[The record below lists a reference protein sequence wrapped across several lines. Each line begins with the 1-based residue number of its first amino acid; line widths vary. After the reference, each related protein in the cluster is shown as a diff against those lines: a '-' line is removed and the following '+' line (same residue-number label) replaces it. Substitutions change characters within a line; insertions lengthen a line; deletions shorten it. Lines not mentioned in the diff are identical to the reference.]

1 MTFAGEEPLLGTL
14 RLSSE
19 LDSAKKEEKDFSN
32 VSQVRSSEKSL
43 EGSMSAQI
51 TQNQAVSSRVVKVL
65 KGQKLVVEA
74 FATFDKPEIVT
85 EGEGLNKTKK
95 VANIAANT
103 AALLSVQDMNLGAEM
118 KTKSLNVN
126 ILAAIP
132 FVKNLFSKARNK
144 QNIRVPLKPKQPKAF
159 LEIAIYSDSLQ
170 TELLSSRKIE
180 ITEQSE
186 IFWEKL
192 QDSLVLDTDG
202 FAVVSLKNNSN
213 IAVLFDNLE
222 LRTYGTQKARIIQE
236 NHYEPFGM
244 TLQGLDYVA
253 EDTRKNSF
261 LFGGKELSQE
271 MGLEG
276 YDFVNRGY
284 DPQRGQFNQ
293 IDPLADKMRR
303 WTPYHYCFD
312 NPLRYIDPDGMLP
325 GDYYTRDGNYVATD
339 NINDNKA
346 YVVDK
351 ATAHSDGTVSVEG
364 RKYTGKHSDLI
375 ALAKTAY
382 AESKGTMENSSI
394 TDEHKQEMKAVASAI
409 SCRCQCPH

>member
-1 MTFAGEEPLLGTL
+1 MQEATQWQT
-14 RLSSE
+14 
-19 LDSAKKEEKDFSN
+19 AKD
-32 VSQVRSSEKSL
+32 SL
-43 EGSMSAQI
+43 EIPENGYL
-51 TQNQAVSSRVVKVL
+51 VS
-65 KGQKLVVEA
+65 
-74 FATFDKPEIVT
+74 I
-85 EGEGLNKTKK
+85 
-95 VANIAANT
+95 
-103 AALLSVQDMNLGAEM
+103 
-118 KTKSLNVN
+118 
-126 ILAAIP
+126 
-132 FVKNLFSKARNK
+132 
-144 QNIRVPLKPKQPKAF
+144 
-159 LEIAIYSDSLQ
+159 
-170 TELLSSRKIE
+170 
-180 ITEQSE
+180 
-186 IFWEKL
+186 
-192 QDSLVLDTDG
+192 
-202 FAVVSLKNNSN
+202 LKNENN
-213 IAVLFDNLE
+213 KETLLDEFE

-284 DPQRGQFNQ
+284 DPQKGIFNQ

-325 GDYYTRDGNYVATD
+325 GDYYTRDGNHVATD

-351 ATAHSDGTVSVEG
+351 ATPHSDGTVSVEG
-364 RKYTGKHSDLI
+364 KKYIGNHSDLI

-382 AESKGTMENSSI
+382 AESKGTMENSPI
-394 TDEHKQEMKAVASAI
+394 TDEHKQEMKAVASTIDNNTDARIEYGNKVSNSTSNPDTKKKMEPFINATLEGTAKAI
-409 SCRCQCPH
+409 SKIWADGNTQAGIFDKNLENKTFGGKMKSAFEAAIYVMEKPQGYTDHSKGAVGWDGYGSLMKVNEKTGTHNVLITDGFNITHGPADLQKLSATPYKRESTTFVNSTLFFKMAAGQRPF